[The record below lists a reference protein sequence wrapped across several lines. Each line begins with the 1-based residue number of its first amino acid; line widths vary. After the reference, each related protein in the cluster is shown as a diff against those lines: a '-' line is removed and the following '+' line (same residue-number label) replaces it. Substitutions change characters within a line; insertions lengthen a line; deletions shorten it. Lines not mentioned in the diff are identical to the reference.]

1 MFSGSSA
8 IFFSGSNKR
17 DVRNPGPSMDGKIYT
32 ETVLRRRKSREI
44 PIVLLTRNN
53 NTKSNKNKN
62 THGVI

>member
-1 MFSGSSA
+1 
-8 IFFSGSNKR
+8 
-17 DVRNPGPSMDGKIYT
+17 MDGKIYT